1 VNGERVVTVTRE
13 YQICTRCVMDTT
25 DPLITFDEEG
35 ICNHCKN
42 YLELIDKYILPEPE
56 RTMELKRIIT
66 QIRQKGGDKEYDSI
80 LGVSGGVDST
90 YMAYKAKELGL
101 RPLAVHLDNGWD
113 SKLAVSNIERVLK
126 HIEIPLYTHVID
138 WEEFRDLQLAY
149 FKASVVDIEAI
160 TDHAIYATI
169 YKVAAKHK
177 VKYIIDGY
185 NLITEGILP
194 RSWIW
199 NKNDLVNLKDI
210 HHRFG
215 TKPLKTFP
223 TMGFLKYAYLRKIRG
238 FRSFA
243 LLNYIDYNR
252 EKAKQILMDDLGW
265 EDYGGKH
272 LESLFTKFYQSYI
285 LPRKF
290 NIDKRK
296 AHLSALILSGQIT
309 RNAALK
315 KLEKPPYDEQELKR
329 DKDYVLKKLQL
340 SSEEFESLMVLPI
353 NRHQDYKTDL
363 WLRNF
368 LLRFKT

>member
-1 VNGERVVTVTRE
+1 
-13 YQICTRCVMDTT
+13 MDTT
-25 DPLITFDEEG
+25 DSLISFDEAG
-35 ICNHCKN
+35 ICNHCTN
-42 YLELIDKYILPEPE
+42 YLELLNRYILPEPE
-56 RTMELKRIIT
+56 RTTELKRIIT
-66 QIRQKGGDKEYDSI
+66 EIQRKGKGKEYDSI

-90 YMAYKAKELGL
+90 FMAYKAKELGL

-113 SKLAVSNIERVLK
+113 SKLAVTNIERVLK
-126 HIEIPLYTHVID
+126 RLDISLNTYVID
-138 WEEFRDLQLAY
+138 WEEFKDLQHAY

-169 YKVAAKHK
+169 YDVAVKHK
-177 VKYIIDGY
+177 VKYIIDGF

-210 HHRFG
+210 HRQFG

-223 TMGFLKYAYLRKIRG
+223 MMGFPRYAYLRKIRG
-238 FRSFA
+238 YRSFA

-252 EKAKQILMDDLGW
+252 EKAKQFLMKKLGW

-296 AHLSALILSGQIT
+296 AHLSALILSGQTT
-309 RNAALK
+309 RESALK
-315 KLEKPPYDEQELKR
+315 ELEKPPYEEQELKR
-329 DKDYVLKKLQL
+329 DKEYVLKKLGF
-340 SSEEFESLMVLPI
+340 SEDEFERLMAQPI
-353 NRHQDYKTDL
+353 KRHDEYKTDRR
-363 WLRNF
+363 LRNF
-368 LLRFKT
+368 LLKFRS